1 MNTKAFEQF
10 DAMTDAE
17 LSTVEG
23 GKSKEGRNMGCI
35 LGTAGMAGAG
45 FLVAGPA
52 GAAALGGATALRVCR

>member
-10 DAMTDAE
+10 DVMTE
-17 LSTVEG
+17 
-23 GKSKEGRNMGCI
+23 
-35 LGTAGMAGAG
+35 AG